1 MIGIQVQIIHKD
13 YKDGFLDNS
22 FFNNKTKIWL
32 APPQGLMLN
41 KVTFEAYNR
50 KKDIPESLELNT
62 QEEEHLE
69 DFKRKIIYPSVIEAE
84 KKDKSF
90 SSWLEEVISED
101 KAGRMIEESSDE
113 GEDGKSD
120 VVDEEDEKDK
130 KKAD

>member
-62 QEEEHLE
+62 QEVQL
-69 DFKRKIIYPSVIEAE
+69 F
-84 KKDKSF
+84 
-90 SSWLEEVISED
+90 
-101 KAGRMIEESSDE
+101 MILKNENPLIF
-113 GEDGKSD
+113 
-120 VVDEEDEKDK
+120 
-130 KKAD
+130 